1 VPGEQI
7 KGINR
12 EEIQERIDK
21 KNIRIDKE
29 LQE

>member
-1 VPGEQI
+1 VPEVQI

-12 EEIQERIDK
+12 EEIQERIDE

>member
-1 VPGEQI
+1 MPEVQI

-12 EEIQERIDK
+12 EEIQERIDE